1 MLLRT
6 ILLLILF
13 FSSVKANE
21 LKNCPWKNKKGIP
34 CITITKTPNSSV
46 YSERGI
52 NKKILTKEEIIK
64 TGALDI
70 NDVLKLIPGLD
81 IFQSGQRGQQTSIFT
96 RGAESNHTLVLL
108 NGVAINDQSVTD
120 GLHDFGQDFIQTI
133 QQIEV
138 YKGPSGSHFG
148 PNAIAGA
155 INIITAIDYTNSI
168 DVNGFNDDNNS
179 LNVNYTKI
187 TDNEWHLNFKASNTK
202 SKTGSAIA
210 AGNEDDGSIN
220 NQFNFNSEKWLKE
233 NLKFKSTLYTR
244 KTKSDYDSSSTDEDG
259 YISDNRMYAF
269 QSSLDQVLKNSN
281 NNLIFHYHKYDREY
295 ENGGYLDE
303 YDSES
308 FVIKGEKTINPQKK
322 FSYGYGSE
330 YKYDWGAFE
339 NRGSYNASTKGHMKD
354 LGIFGNFGYKFN
366 NNSILS
372 LYGRSDN
379 HNTAGRNESYK
390 INLKKFINEFTIG
403 ITHSTGLRNPTLYE
417 LYGTDNYGI
426 KGNINLKSEKSR
438 TNEFSAKYDFNKNLI
453 FNSTAYRT
461 TIYDQIETNSA
472 YTMHENQ
479 LVDINQEGLES
490 SLLFKGVNQ
499 SILIFSNLSKSRKT
513 NGQAQSRRPDLTY
526 GINLKKELQSSILG
540 PINLNLNFKHTGKY
554 IDWDGSKNSRQK
566 STDILDMSFT
576 KNLSNY
582 IISLNISNMLNEDY
596 EKPATYAQD
605 GRRLRIGFRKLY

>member
-1 MLLRT
+1 MLLRI
-6 ILLLILF
+6 ILLLIF
-13 FSSVKANE
+13 IFSSVKADE

-34 CITITKTPNSSV
+34 CITITKTPNSSI
-46 YSERGI
+46 YSEKGI
-52 NKKILTKEEIIK
+52 NKKIITKEDIINA
-64 TGALDI
+64 GALDI

-108 NGVAINDQSVTD
+108 NGIAINDQSVTD

-155 INIITAIDYTNSI
+155 INIITAMDYTNSI

-210 AGNEDDGSIN
+210 AGNEDDESRN

-244 KTKSDYDSSSTDEDG
+244 KTKSDYDNSSTDEDG

-308 FVIKGEKTINPQKK
+308 FVIKGEKTINPKKK

-354 LGIFGNFGYKFN
+354 FGIFGNFGYKLN

-379 HNTAGRNESYK
+379 HNTAGRNETYK

-479 LVDINQEGLES
+479 VVDINQEGLES

-499 SILIFSNLSKSRKT
+499 SILIFSNFSKSRKT

-526 GINLKKELQSSILG
+526 GINFMQELQSSIFG
-540 PINLNLNFKHTGKY
+540 TINLNLNFKHTGKY

-605 GRRLRIGFRKLY
+605 GRRLRIGFKKLY